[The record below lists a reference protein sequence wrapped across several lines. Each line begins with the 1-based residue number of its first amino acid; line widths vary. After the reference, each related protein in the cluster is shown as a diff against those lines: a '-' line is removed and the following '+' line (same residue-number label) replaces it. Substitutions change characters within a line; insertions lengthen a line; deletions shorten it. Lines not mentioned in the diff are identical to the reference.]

1 LRRAL
6 VVLLVFSALLA
17 CAPGALLSRNDALSK
32 ASHEKGVRS
41 LQRHE
46 AKLMTWD
53 QFLSVSQVS
62 ASADSRP
69 PGKQRV
75 WVVAESGELQVGGP
89 GDRQR
94 WAIFVYNAV
103 SGSLI
108 GFVPGPTDEEATAGA
123 GSPEWPDY
131 WARFP
136 DSG

>member
-1 LRRAL
+1 VCCAL
-6 VVLLVFSALLA
+6 VA
-17 CAPGALLSRNDALSK
+17 CAPGALLSRDDALSK
-32 ASHEKGVRS
+32 ASHEKGVHN
-41 LQRHE
+41 LQRKE

-62 ASADSRP
+62 ASPDSRP

-75 WVVAESGELQVGGP
+75 WVVAESGDLEVGSA
-89 GDRQR
+89 GDREH

-108 GFVPGPTDEEATAGA
+108 GFIPGPTDAEASTGA
-123 GSPEWPDY
+123 GSSDWPDY
-131 WARFP
+131 WARLP

>member
-1 LRRAL
+1 VLSAL
-6 VVLLVFSALLA
+6 VA
-17 CAPGALLSRNDALSK
+17 CGPGALLSRDDALHK
-32 ASHEKGVRS
+32 ASHEKGVRG

-62 ASADSRP
+62 ASPDSRP
-69 PGKQRV
+69 LGKQRI
-75 WVVAESGELQVGGP
+75 WVVAESGDLQVGSA
-89 GDRQR
+89 GDRER

-108 GFVPGPTDEEATAGA
+108 GFVPGPTDAEASAGV
-123 GSPEWPDY
+123 GSAEWPDY
-131 WARFP
+131 WARLP